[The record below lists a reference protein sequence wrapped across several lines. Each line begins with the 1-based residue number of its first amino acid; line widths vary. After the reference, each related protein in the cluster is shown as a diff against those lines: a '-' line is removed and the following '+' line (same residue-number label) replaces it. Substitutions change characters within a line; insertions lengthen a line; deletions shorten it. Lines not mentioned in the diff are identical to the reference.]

1 MPRTVAIKASLTTV
15 FAAVTMLAADAAE
28 LRIVSQL
35 ATAGTG
41 RREIAVRISGAP
53 DGTVVKGVLR
63 CGNETVKSELPARS
77 DVLVFEVS
85 DFGLYSVEAEAVA
98 PDGTTNAIAST
109 TYSVVPAVKERP
121 REFGVCAHFM
131 QGKGTYPLTFDLMR
145 LVGVSRMRGDL
156 AWESVVSR
164 A

>member
-1 MPRTVAIKASLTTV
+1 MRILCGTIILASLSL
-15 FAAVTMLAADAAE
+15 AANADAAE

-85 DFGLYSVEAEAVA
+85 DFGLYSVEAAAVA
-98 PDGTTNAIAST
+98 PDGATNATAST
-109 TYSVVPAVKERP
+109 TFLWSRNVHANLASVRTSCRA
-121 REFGVCAHFM
+121 
-131 QGKGTYPLTFDLMR
+131 
-145 LVGVSRMRGDL
+145 RGRIL
-156 AWESVVSR
+156 
-164 A
+164 